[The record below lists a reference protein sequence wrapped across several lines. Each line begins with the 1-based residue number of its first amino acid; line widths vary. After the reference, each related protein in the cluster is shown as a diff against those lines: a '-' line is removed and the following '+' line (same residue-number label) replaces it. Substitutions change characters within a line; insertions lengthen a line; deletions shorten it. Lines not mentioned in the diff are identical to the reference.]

1 MPSAD
6 MTQIQLP
13 MWVIEQ
19 IRADSKLTSGT
30 WAVIEECIERSV
42 AFTDQVLPCDVK
54 LPPGTVFAKGS
65 KLSGLLLAMNQREN
79 GSAIN
84 TTFQ

>member
-6 MTQIQLP
+6 MTQAQLP

-42 AFTDQVLPCDVK
+42 AFADQVLPCDVK

-79 GSAIN
+79 GSPLN